1 MKLMWYC
8 CSWIARRDMEN
19 LLQNFI
25 LLCTSLKLHLVSL
38 CFLLFRWH
46 YCCSRVK
53 YCDSN
58 TFYSICS
65 MYHMTNITI
74 YNIHVVFI
82 DLKKKK
88 QKKKKAVGW
97 FESASVL
104 VIKRCFL
111 TSFITPHIWLSVLV
125 LICSHSPGKTG
136 ANDTLTIFSYY
147 SKWCCFLL

>member
-8 CSWIARRDMEN
+8 CSWIARRVMEN

-38 CFLLFRWH
+38 RFLLFRWH

-65 MYHMTNITI
+65 YLLYDQHHNVQYTFSI
-74 YNIHVVFI
+74 YRF
-82 DLKKKK
+82 KK
-88 QKKKKAVGW
+88 KKKKAVGW
-97 FESASVL
+97 FGSAFVL

-111 TSFITPHIWLSVLV
+111 TSFMTPHIWLSVLV
-125 LICSHSPGKTG
+125 LICSHSRGKTG